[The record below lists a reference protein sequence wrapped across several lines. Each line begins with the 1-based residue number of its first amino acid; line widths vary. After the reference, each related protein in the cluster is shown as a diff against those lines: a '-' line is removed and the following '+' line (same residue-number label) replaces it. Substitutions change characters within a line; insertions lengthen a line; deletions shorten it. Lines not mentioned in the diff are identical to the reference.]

1 MTDEARASAPVPVA
15 IPPVYRGAADTSSF
29 ASNALKFLSE
39 RRLQQGEVFGC
50 RIVTWG
56 VVFAASHAAVNEVL
70 VDENDS
76 FSAKAAYSLFTGLNL
91 FGENVLFS
99 DGEKHNRLRQL
110 LLESDFAHTD
120 RLVEKKYVHLI
131 RMIVENFTE
140 AMSLKVKVK
149 STNKLEINVYDTMKT
164 LCGDLLAGIF
174 LGFKIKEKN
183 KGNVKGNCKCKGK
196 SCNCIAVVEGTEHF
210 QDLQSKFWR
219 ASTSSGIKLNVSFFG
234 VSLKSAYAKGEVAK
248 WQILDILKSIDK
260 KRVSET
266 EPTSISTTTLKA
278 ENSSPINSDSG
289 SDSKAKLH
297 EAQCRCPFVS
307 MSESKS
313 EGNLNASSE
322 KMMGMTEE
330 ERLNHYLMFSSSL
343 VAKSI
348 ASVITSFML
357 EIARRPE
364 ILDKL
369 KREIRSNAENAN
381 NSYLDRVILEVERL
395 YPPIIG
401 CCRYS
406 KKDVQI
412 RGKSIPSGCNVW
424 CSFLTSNRDPEHF
437 SDPLAFRPDRW
448 NNETV
453 RKKVKYNDIMH
464 M

>member
-1 MTDEARASAPVPVA
+1 
-15 IPPVYRGAADTSSF
+15 
-29 ASNALKFLSE
+29 
-39 RRLQQGEVFGC
+39 
-50 RIVTWG
+50 
-56 VVFAASHAAVNEVL
+56 
-70 VDENDS
+70 
-76 FSAKAAYSLFTGLNL
+76 
-91 FGENVLFS
+91 
-99 DGEKHNRLRQL
+99 
-110 LLESDFAHTD
+110 
-120 RLVEKKYVHLI
+120 
-131 RMIVENFTE
+131 
-140 AMSLKVKVK
+140 
-149 STNKLEINVYDTMKT
+149 
-164 LCGDLLAGIF
+164 
-174 LGFKIKEKN
+174 
-183 KGNVKGNCKCKGK
+183 
-196 SCNCIAVVEGTEHF
+196 
-210 QDLQSKFWR
+210 
-219 ASTSSGIKLNVSFFG
+219 
-234 VSLKSAYAKGEVAK
+234 
-248 WQILDILKSIDK
+248 
-260 KRVSET
+260 
-266 EPTSISTTTLKA
+266 
-278 ENSSPINSDSG
+278 
-289 SDSKAKLH
+289 
-297 EAQCRCPFVS
+297 

-453 RKKVKYNDIMH
+453 RKKDDLVHFSFGAFSRSCLGKPLAKVVVREMIAGMILNFDWQTLPNQNLEYRWLPVVRPVDGLNISLSKC
-464 M
+464 